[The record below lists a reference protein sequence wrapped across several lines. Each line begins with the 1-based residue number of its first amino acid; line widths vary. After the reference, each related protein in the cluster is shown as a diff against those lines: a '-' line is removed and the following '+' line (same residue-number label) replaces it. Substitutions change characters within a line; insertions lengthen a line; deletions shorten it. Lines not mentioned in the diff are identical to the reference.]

1 MFLARVTHAVVSEQK
16 HPAYRGK
23 IVFVVQPVRP
33 DGAEDGNEWV
43 AVDYVGAGIGDLVV
57 CGGAPGVARSVFDIE
72 RAPMRTLIMAIV
84 DSIEFHDL
92 EAGER

>member
-33 DGAEDGNEWV
+33 DGAEDGHEWV

-72 RAPMRTLIMAIV
+72 LAPMRTLIMAIV
-84 DSIEFHDL
+84 DSIEFHEI